1 MPSYLAKTSYKEPTD
16 INVNNYSEADKD
28 GLNFFGR
35 LQKSPAYFEA
45 FTGHMEAW
53 TAWKTPLTEVYDTAT
68 LLEGAKLDDGSPF
81 MVDVGGNTGIDIS
94 RVLEKHPNL
103 PVGSLVLQD
112 VPEVIVNA
120 QVDEKVTAMAHDF
133 LPQPVKGGKRNIS
146 NEINFSG

>member
-1 MPSYLAKTSYKEPTD
+1 
-16 INVNNYSEADKD
+16 
-28 GLNFFGR
+28 
-35 LQKSPAYFEA
+35 
-45 FTGHMEAW
+45 
-53 TAWKTPLTEVYDTAT
+53 
-68 LLEGAKLDDGSPF
+68 

-103 PVGSLVLQD
+103 PVRSLVLQD

-133 LPQPVKGGKRNIS
+133 FLPQPVKGGKRNIS